1 MAQYNHL
8 PVFQKTYLLTVEMY
22 GVTSRFPRL
31 YRFTLGEKLK
41 ALLSDLL
48 CHIVAANSREDKVLS
63 LEEAAITLEQLRIHV
78 RLASDLK
85 ILGLGTYESMSRTL
99 EEISKQFSG
108 WTTWAKGPAHSISD
122 KLRGSHY
129 HNPARSET
137 EWAGICSQEDIRR
150 FGGDCLPETR

>member
-48 CHIVAANSREDKVLS
+48 CLIVAANGREDKAPS
-63 LEEAAITLEQLRIHV
+63 LDAATITLEQLRIHI

-85 ILGLGTYESMSRTL
+85 ILGLGTYESMSRAL
-99 EEISKQFSG
+99 EEISKQLSG
-108 WTTWAKGPAHSISD
+108 WATWAKGRTTVVP
-122 KLRGSHY
+122 
-129 HNPARSET
+129 
-137 EWAGICSQEDIRR
+137 
-150 FGGDCLPETR
+150 

>member
-8 PVFQKTYLLTVEMY
+8 PIFQKTYLLTVEMY
-22 GVTSRFPRL
+22 GVASHFPRA

-48 CHIVAANSREDKVLS
+48 CHIVAANGSEDKLPF
-63 LEEAAITLEQLRIHV
+63 LEEAVITLEQLRIHI

-99 EEISKQFSG
+99 EEVSKQLAG
-108 WTTWAKGPAHSISD
+108 WTTWA
-122 KLRGSHY
+122 RGKAVSV
-129 HNPARSET
+129 PS
-137 EWAGICSQEDIRR
+137 
-150 FGGDCLPETR
+150 

>member
-22 GVTSRFPRL
+22 GVTSKFPRL

-48 CHIVAANSREDKVLS
+48 CLIVAANGQEDKMPS
-63 LEEAAITLEQLRIHV
+63 LEEAAITLEQLRIHI
-78 RLASDLK
+78 RLGSDLK

-99 EEISKQFSG
+99 EEISKQLAG
-108 WTTWAKGPAHSISD
+108 WMSWAKG
-122 KLRGSHY
+122 KVLVV
-129 HNPARSET
+129 
-137 EWAGICSQEDIRR
+137 
-150 FGGDCLPETR
+150 L

>member
-22 GVTSRFPRL
+22 GVTSRFPRA

-48 CHIVAANSREDKVLS
+48 CHIVAANGQEDKVPS
-63 LEEAAITLEQLRIHV
+63 LEKAAVTLEQLRIHV

-99 EEISKQFSG
+99 EEISKQLSG
-108 WTTWAKGPAHSISD
+108 WMSWAEGRVAPV
-122 KLRGSHY
+122 L
-129 HNPARSET
+129 
-137 EWAGICSQEDIRR
+137 
-150 FGGDCLPETR
+150 